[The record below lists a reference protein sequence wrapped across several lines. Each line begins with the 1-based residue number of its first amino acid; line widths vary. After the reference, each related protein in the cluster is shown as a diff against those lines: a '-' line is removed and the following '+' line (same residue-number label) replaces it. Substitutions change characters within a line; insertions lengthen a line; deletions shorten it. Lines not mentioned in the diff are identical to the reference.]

1 MVASRVGGVQDQI
14 VHGESGVHV
23 DDPADLVTFGQAIR
37 LPMADRAG
45 DRALG
50 EAAHWRVCDR
60 YLPVHHF
67 AGECA
72 LVERLVA

>member
-1 MVASRVGGVQDQI
+1 MEAEQI
-14 VHGESGVHV
+14 VHGESGVLV
-23 DDPADLVTFGQAIR
+23 DDPTDLVSFGQAIR
-37 LPMADRAG
+37 RLMADRAG
-45 DRALG
+45 ARALG
-50 EAAHWRVCDR
+50 EAAHRRVRDR